1 MAKGKAAGK
10 GRDVLVVAS
19 KVRAYIKSK
28 KCNTSGDAV
37 EALSNCVY
45 CAIDE
50 AVQRASKN
58 GRKTVRAHDV

>member
-37 EALSNCVY
+37 EDLSKRVY
-45 CAIDE
+45 AVIDE
-50 AVQRASKN
+50 AVQRAVANK
-58 GRKTVRAHDV
+58 RKTVRGHDI